1 MVNELRAVH
10 PNLWHNRAAFA
21 RLSTELLGDQ
31 KAKDHQLKL
40 TQLYERLA
48 RYAEERVRA
57 R

>member
-1 MVNELRAVH
+1 MVNKLRTVH
-10 PNLWHNRAAFA
+10 ANLWHNRAAFA
-21 RLSTELLGDQ
+21 RLSAEHLGDQ
-31 KAKDHQLKL
+31 KAKDYQLKL